1 MAQNRNA
8 TLAAEPAWEIAPA
21 ALLAADAPEAFDY
34 AVKVSVDDR
43 GRIVEISE
51 DAILPDHIR
60 SIVEDITFMP
70 ALVDGQAV
78 ASEVSFNLQDFFR

>member
-1 MAQNRNA
+1 M
-8 TLAAEPAWEIAPA
+8 
-21 ALLAADAPEAFDY
+21 
-34 AVKVSVDDR
+34 SVDDR